1 MSNQIPSDWRI
12 VKVDQ
17 TAFCEDWARAR
28 QIQAMGVYYLVD
40 ASLHVYIC
48 SLVPALEAWPMI
60 GFADFV
66 SPEASEKDQ
75 GESEMEILASEDACT
90 YYGTDILARSN
101 RPASDYAD
109 IPEQEEGETDMNYRI
124 RVADEIREQLCANP
138 CGF

>member
-17 TAFCEDWARAR
+17 TAFCQDWADAR
-28 QIQAMGVYYLVD
+28 QIQALGVYYLVD

-48 SLVPALEAWPMI
+48 SLTPALEAWPMI
-60 GFADFV
+60 GFAYFV
-66 SPEASEKDQ
+66 SEEASEKDQ
-75 GESEMEILASEDACT
+75 GESEMEILNAEEACT
-90 YYGTDILARSN
+90 YFATDLLSLPN
-101 RPASDYAD
+101 KPATDYAD

-124 RVADEIREQLCANP
+124 RVADEIREQLCGNP